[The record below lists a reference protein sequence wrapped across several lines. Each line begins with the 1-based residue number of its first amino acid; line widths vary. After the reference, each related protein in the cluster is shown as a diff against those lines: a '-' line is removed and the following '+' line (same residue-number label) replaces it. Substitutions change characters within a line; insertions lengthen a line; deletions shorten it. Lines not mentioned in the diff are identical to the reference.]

1 MVPIEVINN
10 KIHLGFGNIRFSNLY
25 PVINDTHLYWVKP
38 VVEAEKST
46 HFTLVYHIDQ
56 HEVDRLIVEI
66 TQHDDGIVL
75 QYRLTGCNEPALIDT
90 FGVCFEEVSGIST
103 FLANGYHSWDSSKYH
118 DTASV
123 IGEKTI
129 RSYAVT
135 QLIPEDRSKVLTFGF
150 DRHDR
155 YQQYFVHAQREGHHC
170 IQAISC
176 WDRKNPG
183 CLTLSSEKI
192 IFCRTETVEEG
203 LEIWAKFIAEKSFL
217 KPRIPPKRVVGWCS
231 WYNLY
236 AAISEKNILENLAA
250 VKKIRKQREI
260 DLNVFLIDDG
270 FTPEMGDWL
279 EFKPQF
285 PRGMKP
291 IIKEIQQAGLTPG
304 LWIAPFLVGNRSNL
318 FQKYP
323 EWVVKD
329 AMTDLPHACMKFYG
343 EFRWHKRSEEY
354 YLLDITNPP
363 AAQYLRNVLQ
373 IWHEDW
379 GVDYF
384 KTDFLYFAAE
394 NGPNKVTHH
403 QPGLTRVEIFRK
415 GCELIREAVG
425 SAFLAGCGVPLWA
438 GIGLFDSVRIG
449 SDMGVDW
456 VPADSPKSPLV
467 SIPNRNYLNG
477 ILYQTDPDCVLLR
490 DKFHNLTDLEINGLC
505 TLAGLTGGTF
515 MTSDNMDEIPA
526 TRMDLFQAL
535 ARLDARPSKFI
546 NLGKPDDP
554 LIIQVRFKPASEFPE
569 HIFIMNSS
577 DNILDVSIPLKRLGL
592 NSGTLV
598 FDVVSEKAFVLDR
611 DEITA
616 QLSPHEGRWFIVR

>member
-1 MVPIEVINN
+1 MVLIEVINN
-10 KIHLGFGNIRFSNLY
+10 TIQIGFGNLQFSNLY
-25 PVINDTHLYWVKP
+25 PVVNNRHLYWIKP
-38 VVEAEKST
+38 VVEGENLT
-46 HFTLVYHIDQ
+46 HFRLVYHIDQ

-66 TQHDDGIVL
+66 TQHDDRIVL
-75 QYRLTGCNEPALIDT
+75 QYQLTGCNEPGLIDT
-90 FGVCFEEVSGIST
+90 FGVCFGEVSGIRT
-103 FLANGYHSWDSSKYH
+103 FLENGYHSWDSSKYR
-118 DTASV
+118 DATSV
-123 IGEKTI
+123 IREGPI
-129 RSYAVT
+129 CSYAVT
-135 QLIPEDRSKVLTFGF
+135 QLIPEDHSEVLTFGF

-155 YQQYFVHAQREGHHC
+155 YQQYFVHSQRENHHC
-170 IQAISC
+170 IQAVSC

-183 CLTLSSEKI
+183 CSTLPSENI
-192 IFCRTETVEEG
+192 IFFRTETVEEG
-203 LEIWAKFIAEKSFL
+203 LEKWAKFIAEKSL
-217 KPRIPPKRVVGWCS
+217 LEPRIPPERVVGWCS

-250 VKKIRKQREI
+250 VKKIREQREI

-279 EFKPQF
+279 ELKPQF

-291 IIKEIQQAGLTPG
+291 IIEEIQQAGLTPG

-318 FQKYP
+318 FQKYSD
-323 EWVVKD
+323 WVVKD
-329 AMTDLPHACMKFYG
+329 AMTDLPYACMKFYG

-354 YLLDITNPP
+354 YLLDITNPQ
-363 AAQYLRNVLQ
+363 AAHYLQNVLR

-379 GVDYF
+379 RVDYF
-384 KTDFLYFAAE
+384 KTDFLYLAAE
-394 NGPNKVTHH
+394 NGPNKVTYS
-403 QPGLTRVEIFRK
+403 QPGLTRVEFFRK

-456 VPADSPKSPLV
+456 VPADSSQSPLV

-505 TLAGLTGGTF
+505 TLAGLTGGTM
-515 MTSDNMDEIPA
+515 MTSDNMDEIPPS
-526 TRMDLFQAL
+526 RMDLFQAL
-535 ARLDARPSKFI
+535 ARLDAQPSKFI

-554 LIIQVRFKPASEFPE
+554 LIIQVRDNPISGFPE

-592 NSGTLV
+592 KSGTLMI
-598 FDVVSEKAFVLDR
+598 DVVSEKAFVLDR

-616 QLSPHEGRWFIVR
+616 QLSPHQSRWFIVR